1 MRPFIDLNNLSYS
14 KETLIYKTR
23 ANILIGILIVIALF
37 VWIINALKQHEFV
50 IASIIFLISLFP
62 IRYLIK
68 FIRTI
73 DEIQFRINSK
83 GIQYKEQAIVPWSNI
98 ENERVD
104 IKRGNQRNSYYFVYH
119 IIEPNQIM
127 QFNISSLSTNFLE
140 LQHTLTIHRNRFKK
154 ENNIL

>member
-23 ANILIGILIVIALF
+23 ANILIGILIAIVLF
-37 VWIINALKQHEFV
+37 VWIISSLNQHEFA
-50 IASIIFLISLFP
+50 IASIIFFISLFP
-62 IRYLIK
+62 ICYLIK
-68 FIRTI
+68 AIKTI

-83 GIQYKEQAIVPWSNI
+83 GIQYKKLALVPWSNI

-104 IKRGNQRNSYYFVYH
+104 IELANQKDSYYFVYH

-127 QFNISSLSTNFLE
+127 RFNISNLSTNFLE
-140 LQHTLTIHRNRFKK
+140 LQHTLTIHRNRFNR
-154 ENNIL
+154 ENNI

>member
-23 ANILIGILIVIALF
+23 ANILIGILIVIVLF
-37 VWIINALKQHEFV
+37 VWSISALKQNEFA
-50 IASIIFLISLFP
+50 IASIIFFISVFP
-62 IRYLIK
+62 IHYLIK
-68 FIRTI
+68 SIKTI

-83 GIQYKEQAIVPWSNI
+83 GIQYKEQALVSWSNI

-104 IKRGNQRNSYYFVYH
+104 IKPGNQRSSYYFVYH

-127 QFNISSLSTNFLE
+127 RFDISSLSTNFLE
-140 LQHTLTIHRNRFKK
+140 LQHTLTIHRNRFKR
-154 ENNIL
+154 ENNIQ